1 MAKLRCALII
11 PAAGSGKR
19 LGKNVPKPYLE
30 IAKKT
35 ILEYTLSQFASFD
48 EIGQVIVST
57 SGRYIELTK
66 AILTRVFPG
75 KVVKVVPGGKERQ
88 DSIRNALEEVMD
100 DIQLIAVHD
109 AVRPFVAGET
119 IKACIEKAAE
129 TGAAIVAVPAKDT
142 IKKTGRNRIIRDTPD
157 RDNLW
162 QAQTPQIFERELLI
176 KAYKIAQERNIT
188 GTDDS
193 SLVEKAGGDVFL
205 VEGTRENFKIT
216 WPLDLQLAELLMK
229 NK

>member
-1 MAKLRCALII
+1 MADLRCALII

-19 LGKNVPKPYLE
+19 LGKEIPKPYLE
-30 IAKKT
+30 IAGKT
-35 ILEYTLSQFASFD
+35 ILEHTLTRFAPVE
-48 EIGQVIVST
+48 EIEQVIVST
-57 SGRYIELTK
+57 SGRYTNQTK
-66 AILTRVFPG
+66 SILKRVFSA
-75 KVVKVVPGGKERQ
+75 KEVKVVAGGKERQ
-88 DSIRNALEEVMD
+88 DSIRKALAQVNE
-100 DIQLIAVHD
+100 DIQLVAVHD
-109 AVRPFVAGET
+109 AVRPFIDVKT
-119 IKACIEKAAE
+119 IKACFEKAAE

-142 IKKTGRNRIIRDTPD
+142 IKNAGKNLVIRETPD

-162 QAQTPQIFERELLI
+162 QAQTPQIFERKLLV
-176 KAYKIAQERNIT
+176 KAYKAAQENQVT

-216 WPLDLQLAELLMK
+216 WPLDLQLAELLL